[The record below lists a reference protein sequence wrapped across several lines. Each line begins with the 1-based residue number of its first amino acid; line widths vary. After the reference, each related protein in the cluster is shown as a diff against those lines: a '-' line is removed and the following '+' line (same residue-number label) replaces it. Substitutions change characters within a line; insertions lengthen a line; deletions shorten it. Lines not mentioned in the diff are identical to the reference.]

1 MTDFLSEMDQ
11 LAGEIA
17 KQAREASTD
26 LDIRINAFKAL
37 TPYWVQKTKAAGKDD
52 DTDGDDFGSFTKAI
66 HATESGRAS

>member
-1 MTDFLSEMDQ
+1 MTDFLTEMDQ

-37 TPYWVQKTKAAGKDD
+37 TPYWVQKTKAAGKGDD
-52 DTDGDDFGSFTKAI
+52 SEGDDFGSFQSRILTAE
-66 HATESGRAS
+66 HGHG